1 MPSGKSLLN
10 YLILKNMEFTI
21 VFLSVFSLNSCR
33 ESQTNCIAQIFFG
46 ARISRAGRQPGKVV
60 GTGFSK
66 MGSLGSE
73 KALNGCTSNQN
84 QPEQK
89 PNQVK
94 F

>member
-1 MPSGKSLLN
+1 MLSGKYLLN

-21 VFLSVFSLNSCR
+21 VLLSVFSLNSY
-33 ESQTNCIAQIFFG
+33 SSNVAKIFFG